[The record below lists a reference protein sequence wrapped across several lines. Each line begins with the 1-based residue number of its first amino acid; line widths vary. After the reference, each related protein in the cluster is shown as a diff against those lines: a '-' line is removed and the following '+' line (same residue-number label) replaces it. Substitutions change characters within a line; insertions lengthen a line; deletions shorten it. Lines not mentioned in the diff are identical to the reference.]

1 MAGENEFTEVKMD
14 DLLLVVFMYMA
25 KRGMLDDL
33 IEKYGSGE
41 EKT

>member
-1 MAGENEFTEVKMD
+1 MASESKFTEIKMD

-33 IEKYGSGE
+33 IEKYGISE
-41 EKT
+41 E